1 MIFGKE
7 QYMSDEINDLHAFL
21 AEEGND
27 LSQEQVRA
35 LGEFIDQIGGI
46 ENATLAIKLLNEL
59 DEAA

>member
-1 MIFGKE
+1 
-7 QYMSDEINDLHAFL
+7 MSDEINDLHAFL

-46 ENATLAIKLLNEL
+46 ENATLAMKILDEL

>member
-1 MIFGKE
+1 
-7 QYMSDEINDLHAFL
+7 MSDEIDDLRAFL

-35 LGEFIDQIGGI
+35 LGEFIDRIGGI
-46 ENATLAIKLLNEL
+46 ENATLAIKLL